1 MSSPTVT
8 FVGHAPATERARAPL
23 RRASMCTM
31 PNHWR
36 CTVDVGIRQLR
47 DDLRHWLD
55 VVGDGGEVVITER
68 GRPIARL
75 SGVSSREPLE
85 RLIAAG
91 IVTRAK
97 RPRRRDSDHSRVKS
111 EGPVSELVA
120 EQRR

>member
-1 MSSPTVT
+1 
-8 FVGHAPATERARAPL
+8 
-23 RRASMCTM
+23 MCTI
-31 PNHWR
+31 PNYWR
-36 CTVDVGIRQLR
+36 CTVEVGIRQLR

-75 SGVSSREPLE
+75 SGVASREPLE

-91 IVTRAK
+91 IVTRAEQ
-97 RPRRRDSDHSRVKS
+97 PRRRDSDHSRVKS
-111 EGPVSELVA
+111 DGPVSELVS

>member
-1 MSSPTVT
+1 M
-8 FVGHAPATERARAPL
+8 E
-23 RRASMCTM
+23 
-31 PNHWR
+31 
-36 CTVDVGIRQLR
+36 VGIRQLR

-91 IVTRAK
+91 IVTRAE
-97 RPRRRDSDHSRVKS
+97 RPRRRDRDHDRVTS